1 MQKVW
6 LKPNAKDINGIPL
19 KLDFF
24 NKDSYIFKMKRRTYV
39 ISNGT
44 SKAEVYHDQVKIFK

>member
-6 LKPNAKDINGIPL
+6 LRPNAKDINGIPL

-24 NKDSYIFKMKRRTYV
+24 NKDSYILKKKRRTYV
-39 ISNGT
+39 ISNGII
-44 SKAEVYHDQVKIFK
+44 KAEVYHDQVKILE